1 MRRIRAKKTC
11 LSAVAGAGFLLAV
24 SASAALALPPIAV
37 HGDSFAIG
45 SRIPMAERFWNL
57 VPSLDRA
64 RWWNLLSRSYQPA
77 RPVFN
82 DGVGGQTIF
91 ALRDKMQKDTAHRSD
106 TTIIYDR
113 RNDGE
118 SARDYVA
125 ALEAGLSTLHTRH
138 FLILPQ
144 VPFFNKSEP
153 DLPIMREIDRRVL
166 ARWPDNT
173 FNPAERAAF
182 DHALSD
188 PTTRSDTLHRNAKG
202 QAIEMRFI
210 KAWLDARGW

>member
-1 MRRIRAKKTC
+1 MAQNRVKKTC
-11 LSAVAGAGFLLAV
+11 LGTLAAAAILLA
-24 SASAALALPPIAV
+24 ASAQAASALSPIAV

-45 SRIPMAERFWNL
+45 SRIPTMERFWNL
-57 VPSLDRA
+57 FPSLDST
-64 RWWNLLSRSYQPA
+64 RWWNRLSRSYQPA

-91 ALRDKMQKDTAHRSD
+91 ALRDKMLKDLDHRSD

-113 RNDGE
+113 RNAGE
-118 SARDYVA
+118 TAVAYVA
-125 ALEAGLSTLHTRH
+125 ALDAGLSTLRTRH

-144 VPFFNKSEP
+144 VPFFNKSDP

-166 ARWPDNT
+166 ALWPDNT
-173 FNPAERAAF
+173 FNAAERAAF
-182 DHALSD
+182 DKALSD
-188 PTTRSDTLHRNAKG
+188 PATRADTLHRNAKG
-202 QAIEMRFI
+202 QAIEVGFI

>member
-1 MRRIRAKKTC
+1 MIS
-11 LSAVAGAGFLLAV
+11 LSACT
-24 SASAALALPPIAV
+24 
-37 HGDSFAIG
+37 DSNQTG
-45 SRIPMAERFWNL
+45 K
-57 VPSLDRA
+57 
-64 RWWNLLSRSYQPA
+64 
-77 RPVFN
+77 PVFN

-91 ALRDKMQKDTAHRSD
+91 ALRDKMQKNSGHRSD

-113 RNDGE
+113 RNSGE
-118 SARDYVA
+118 TAVDYIA
-125 ALEAGLSTLHTRH
+125 ALDAGLATLRTRH

-166 ARWPDNT
+166 ARWPGNT
-173 FNPAERAAF
+173 FNTAERAAF
-182 DHALSD
+182 DKALSD
-188 PTTRSDTLHRNAKG
+188 PTTRADTLHRNAKG

>member
-1 MRRIRAKKTC
+1 MRRSGVKTIFAAA
-11 LSAVAGAGFLLAV
+11 LVLAI
-24 SASAALALPPIAV
+24 SPSAAMALPPIAV

-45 SRIPMAERFWNL
+45 SRIPLLERAWNL
-57 VPSLDRA
+57 FPSLDRT
-64 RWWNLLSRSYQPA
+64 RWWNILSRSYSPA

-91 ALRDKMQKDTAHRSD
+91 ALRDKMQKDQLHRDD

-113 RNDGE
+113 RNSGE
-118 SARDYVA
+118 TAAGYVA
-125 ALEAGLSTLHTRH
+125 ALEAGLATLHTRH

-153 DLPIMREIDRRVL
+153 DLPIMRDIDRRVL
-166 ARWPDNT
+166 AKWPDNT
-173 FNPAERAAF
+173 FNAVERAAF
-182 DHALSD
+182 DRALAD
-188 PTTRSDTLHRNAKG
+188 PTTRADTLHRNAKG
-202 QAIEMRFI
+202 QAIEAHFI

>member
-1 MRRIRAKKTC
+1 MRRIRAKRTC
-11 LSAVAGAGFLLAV
+11 LAAVAGAVFVLAI
-24 SASAALALPPIAV
+24 SGSAALALPPIAV

-45 SRIPMAERFWNL
+45 SRIPAMERFWNL
-57 VPSLDRA
+57 VPSLDST
-64 RWWNLLSRSYQPA
+64 RWWNRLSRSYQPA

-91 ALRDKMQKDTAHRSD
+91 ALRDKMQRDPDHRSD

-118 SARDYVA
+118 TASDYVA
-125 ALEAGLSTLHTRH
+125 ALAAGLGTLRTRH

-173 FNPAERAAF
+173 FNAAERAAF

-188 PTTRSDTLHRNAKG
+188 PATRADTLHRNAKG
-202 QAIEMRFI
+202 QAIEMGFI